1 MNVNGGDIENAT
13 TSDYVMHFLTF
24 GWKVWFSNVILL
36 THWSYEKFVFKNC
49 FQLLFAFVPPAGIWG
64 GWLSF
69 VVSLVVIG
77 ALTAIVGDLASIFGC
92 LVGLNDAVTGNLIFV
107 LRMRFMRV
115 EEIQTELRKKKKELK
130 RKERNSNKT
139 QYRHW
144 Y

>member
-1 MNVNGGDIENAT
+1 M
-13 TSDYVMHFLTF
+13 
-24 GWKVWFSNVILL
+24 
-36 THWSYEKFVFKNC
+36 
-49 FQLLFAFVPPAGIWG
+49 FAFVPPAGIWG

-115 EEIQTELRKKKKELK
+115 EEIQTELRKKKKGIKKK
-130 RKERNSNKT
+130 RKKFKQNSVPSLVLSFFKNIFVVIKKP
-139 QYRHW
+139 Q
-144 Y
+144 